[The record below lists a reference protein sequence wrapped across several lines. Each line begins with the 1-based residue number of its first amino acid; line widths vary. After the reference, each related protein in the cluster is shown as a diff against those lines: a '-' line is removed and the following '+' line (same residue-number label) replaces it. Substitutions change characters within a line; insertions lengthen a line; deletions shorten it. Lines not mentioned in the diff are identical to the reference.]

1 MDLLHSSILSVIA
14 HFSSLVS
21 GSMTILAVTMSIAS
35 YFLIPIL
42 LGGRSKNWK
51 NAPPGPVGWP
61 ILGSLPHLSHRLHE
75 DFFHLAKIHGP
86 LFCLKMGIKPAI
98 VISSPEMASEI
109 LKEKE
114 GMFSSRTITEAI
126 RVVSYD
132 AHSIIFSPY
141 GPRWKALRRILI
153 TELLSPKA
161 FEQFEPVRTTQV
173 HGLLK
178 YLYILS
184 KSSTQ
189 VNIAE
194 SAFTALANL
203 VSNILCSKS
212 LFDNSKPEGRKMKE
226 MFWEMIKEMFIA
238 GTETTS
244 STVEWGM
251 TEILRKPSVHKKLL
265 LELDQVVGKNR
276 FVVESDI
283 PNLPY
288 LQATVKE
295 VFRLHP
301 GVPLIIP
308 RRTNEAC
315 EVAGYHIPKHCIVYV
330 NIWGIAR
337 DPKVWE
343 DPLEF
348 KPERFI
354 GSSVDVKGQD
364 FNLLPFGTGRRS
376 CVGWPLAHRM
386 VHYYLAA
393 LLHAF
398 EWDSPPEILRDMNER
413 VGLTLQK
420 DKSLL
425 GTPKP
430 RLQASVYE
438 H

>member
-1 MDLLHSSILSVIA
+1 MALLHSYFLSA
-14 HFSSLVS
+14 GECVS
-21 GSMTILAVTMSIAS
+21 GSMVLAVAMSIAS
-35 YFLIPIL
+35 YFLIPMVF
-42 LGGRSKNWK
+42 GGRHKNWK

-61 ILGSLPHLSHRLHE
+61 ILGSLPHLSNRLHE
-75 DFFHLAKIHGP
+75 DFFHMAKIYGP
-86 LFCLKMGIKPAI
+86 LFSLNLGIKPAI
-98 VISSPEMASEI
+98 VVSSPEMAAQV

-114 GMFSSRTITEAI
+114 GMFSSRTITETI
-126 RVVSYD
+126 RVISYD

-141 GPRWKALRRILI
+141 GPRWKVLRRILI

-161 FEQFEPVRTTQV
+161 FEQFEPLRTSQV

-178 YLYILS
+178 YLYLVS
-184 KSSTQ
+184 KSNTQ

-194 SAFTALANL
+194 YAFTALANL
-203 VSNILCSKS
+203 VSNFVCSKD
-212 LFDNSKPEGRKMKE
+212 LFDNSMPEGRKMKE
-226 MFWEMIKEMFIA
+226 RFWELIKEMFIA

-251 TEILRKPSVHKKLL
+251 AEILRKPSVLKKLL
-265 LELDQVVGKNR
+265 LELDQVVGKDR

-283 PNLPY
+283 PKLAY
-288 LQATVKE
+288 LQAVVKE

-330 NIWGIAR
+330 NVWGMAR
-337 DPKVWE
+337 DPNVWE

-398 EWDSPPEILRDMNER
+398 QWESPPDVLNDLGER
-413 VGLTLQK
+413 VGLTIQK
-420 DKSLL
+420 GKSLL
-425 GTPKP
+425 STPKP
-430 RLQASVYE
+430 RLPASVYE
-438 H
+438 R